1 MNKILVGTLLTLLVG
16 AAAVTNFSPERVA
29 ASIDVPPSFDIA
41 MPAQQESSD
50 AVPVAA
56 VKLHPEPWQ

>member
-16 AAAVTNFSPERVA
+16 AAAVTSFSPERVA

-41 MPAQQESSD
+41 MPAQQEPSK

-56 VKLHPEPWQ
+56 VKVQADLLQ